1 MSDALRKPPA
11 AVVRGKAL
19 ADRVRGRDLLFK
31 ASNYM
36 GPVHV
41 DEASCSYRWF
51 RLKMTTRPWREGA
64 RPQVLA
70 WEVPP
75 IGVTETP
82 VRLSVRVHHLVGM
95 LIHDRERIEA
105 IEALRQSGATLDQLL
120 AAFNFGRWLREGPAD
135 FSDDSSRK
143 APDE

>member
-1 MSDALRKPPA
+1 MSGVPRKPPA

-51 RLKMTTRPWREGA
+51 RLKMSTQPWREGVP
-64 RPQVLA
+64 PQVLV

-75 IGVTETP
+75 TAVTETP
-82 VRLSVRVHHLVGM
+82 VRLSVRAHHLVGM

-105 IEALRQSGATLDQLL
+105 IEALRQGGATLDQLL
-120 AAFNFGRWLREGPAD
+120 AAFNSGR
-135 FSDDSSRK
+135 FVSSQNGVL
-143 APDE
+143 